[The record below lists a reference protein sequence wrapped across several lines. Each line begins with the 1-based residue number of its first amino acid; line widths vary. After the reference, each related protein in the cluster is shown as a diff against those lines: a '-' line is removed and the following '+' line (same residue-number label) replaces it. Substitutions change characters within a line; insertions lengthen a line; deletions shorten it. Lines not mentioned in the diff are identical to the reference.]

1 MKILGRI
8 ILILLVFALVMGL
21 TYVLV
26 KVGGPSAGTA
36 APAFGRDAG
45 VFRPGGARPE
55 FRGERDGR
63 GAGWIFGMIRNI
75 GIIAVIVA
83 LIVIPK
89 NIGRKK
95 IRNIPAGAD

>member
-1 MKILGRI
+1 MKVLGRI
-8 ILILLVFALVMGL
+8 ILIMLVFALVMGL

-26 KVGGPSAGTA
+26 KAGSPSAGTA
-36 APAFGRDAG
+36 ASAFGRDAG
-45 VFRPGGARPE
+45 LSRPDGARLG

-89 NIGRKK
+89 NIGRKR